1 MRTTTCTIRLLSLV
15 KIGILF
21 GFIDSS
27 QQEPKTSDVV
37 FEQDEVNNTLVVVSV
52 NPTNVL

>member
-1 MRTTTCTIRLLSLV
+1 LV

-37 FEQDEVNNTLVVVSV
+37 FEQDEVNNTLMVVSV
-52 NPTNVL
+52 NPTDVL